1 MTQLMFSGKKKKK
14 NFISYFNQKKNIK
27 TAPFANIGLN

>member
-1 MTQLMFSGKKKKK
+1 MTQLMFSGKKKK